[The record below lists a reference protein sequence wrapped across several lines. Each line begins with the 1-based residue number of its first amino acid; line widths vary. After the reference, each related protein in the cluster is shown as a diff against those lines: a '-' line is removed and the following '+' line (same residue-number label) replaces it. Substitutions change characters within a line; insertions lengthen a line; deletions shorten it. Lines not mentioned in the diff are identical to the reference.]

1 LDKTHSADEM
11 IFPPPY
17 LRDAYLRR
25 FPAAAV
31 ERLETVFALKATTQ
45 QVTNVMNVWLEGTTG
60 SPARF
65 QVLALLW
72 GAGDRLV
79 PHQEIIATLQVTRAA
94 VSAMMFALE
103 QDGLVRSVGDQ
114 EDRRRLLATLTP
126 KGKEVIER
134 AIESNEKRLKKVLS
148 GLSRE
153 ELKLFQNLLMR
164 IKNSYASFAQEKV
177 LP

>member
-1 LDKTHSADEM
+1 LDKTHSTEELA
-11 IFPPPY
+11 FPPPY

-25 FPAAAV
+25 FPAASV
-31 ERLETVFALKATTQ
+31 ERLETVFTLKATTQ
-45 QVTNVMNVWLEGTTG
+45 QVTNVMNVWLEGTVG

-72 GAGDRLV
+72 GAGDRLL
-79 PHQEIIATLQVTRAA
+79 PQQEIVTVLQVTRAA
-94 VSAMMFALE
+94 VSAMMITLE

-114 EDRRRLLATLTP
+114 EDRRRSLAALTP

-134 AIESNEKRLKKVLS
+134 AIESNEKKLKKALS

-153 ELKLFQNLLMR
+153 ELKSLQNLLTR
-164 IKNSYASFAQEKV
+164 IRNSYVSLGQDKI